1 METVS
6 EHRNEVSEVMEGVL
20 LDITGHSGRLNREI
34 RKITKKQPINFNKLI
49 GCFSGTSKKFQFFRG
64 FR

>member
-1 METVS
+1 
-6 EHRNEVSEVMEGVL
+6 MEGVL
-20 LDITGHSGRLNREI
+20 LDITAHSGRLNRAI

-49 GCFSGTSKKFQFFRG
+49 GCFSGPSKKFQFFRG